1 MEAGIHND
9 VRKNDSQMAKRQ
21 SSRSGID
28 AFRNS
33 ATSVSTHSVDRL
45 PGSGE

>member
-21 SSRSGID
+21 SSRSGIRRVSK
-28 AFRNS
+28 FREQRQH
-33 ATSVSTHSVDRL
+33 TFRR
-45 PGSGE
+45 

>member
-1 MEAGIHND
+1 MEAGIHKD
-9 VRKNDSQMAKRQ
+9 VGKIILRW
-21 SSRSGID
+21 RSGSQAARESD

-33 ATSVSTHSVDRL
+33 ATSVSTHSVGRL